1 MPSVWRADEA
11 RHFSSCRLLSPGC
24 GRLSARQAVSTT
36 TTGRAFGRRV
46 GRPSVSARF
55 RRTGMT
61 RRWLGPTAANLP
73 SAELPAAGL
82 SAGGRSPVAARAPCA
97 CVPFPNTMQVSRPVA
112 KAPVSMLMR
121 LGRISGSATGVWPCT
136 TILPKSARLLR
147 NSPRIHSKSCSL
159 CRSRGIPGRTP
170 ASRARSPRS
179 HFEQIEA
186 PVDVADRVDE

>member
-1 MPSVWRADEA
+1 MRAPLGA
-11 RHFSSCRLLSPGC
+11 PG
-24 GRLSARQAVSTT
+24 GVYDDD
-36 TTGRAFGRRV
+36 G
-46 GRPSVSARF
+46 PRF
-55 RRTGMT
+55 RPP
-61 RRWLGPTAANLP
+61 RWQALRFSALPANRNDAPLVGPTAANLP

-97 CVPFPNTMQVSRPVA
+97 CVPFSNTMQVSRPVA